1 MTSACD
7 PRSHDRGRHQ
17 MRFPITERGHGEAPI
32 DARGVQRHAQGA
44 AGDMNTVEASHAPR
58 LRKTWIAIRRLSA
71 YIDRALMRLGQWLSR
86 VVLGVAIQRFF
97 KKFAWLRKIAQP
109 IGVEAIS
116 DLG

>member
-1 MTSACD
+1 
-7 PRSHDRGRHQ
+7 
-17 MRFPITERGHGEAPI
+17 
-32 DARGVQRHAQGA
+32 
-44 AGDMNTVEASHAPR
+44 MNTVEASHAPR

-86 VVLGVAIQRFF
+86 VVLRAVRAFLAGAGAFSLMALIVAFSAGFDSLGTRAMLSFVITGGVLGVAIQRFF